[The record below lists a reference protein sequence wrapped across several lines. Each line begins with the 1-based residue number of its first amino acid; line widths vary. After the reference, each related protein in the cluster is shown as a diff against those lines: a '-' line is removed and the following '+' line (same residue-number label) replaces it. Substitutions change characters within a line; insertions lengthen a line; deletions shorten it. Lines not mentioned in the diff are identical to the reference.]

1 MLNIQRKS
9 NSKFSAYAV
18 IAATALSVPAYATD
32 IVVNQTLDIT
42 QPMAGI
48 FPAFY
53 GWQGTPAFDGGFN
66 VAIAE
71 GDTFDFTI
79 DFLGSQ
85 ALTVNNPAQ
94 VWVFSFADQDSD
106 VKGTGTFSF
115 LDASGLPILT
125 SNVKTDTEG
134 AIHFGQY
141 FRDSDFAGGLP
152 SSITFSGVRYSG
164 TLDDYIDSGVTIKNY
179 DRPAFM
185 ISAVPEPG
193 TYAMLLV
200 GLGLLGSMA
209 RRRKETSM

>member
-1 MLNIQRKS
+1 MKS
-9 NSKFSAYAV
+9 NFKFAACAV
-18 IAATALSVPAYATD
+18 IATTALSAPAYATN
-32 IVVNQTLDIT
+32 IVVNQTLDVT
-42 QPMAGI
+42 QPTAGT

-79 DFLGSQ
+79 DFLGTQ
-85 ALTVNNPAQ
+85 TLTVNNPTQ
-94 VWVFSFADQDSD
+94 VWAFSFADQDSD
-106 VKGTGTFSF
+106 VTGTGTFSF
-115 LDASGLPILT
+115 LDATGLPILT

-152 SSITFSGVRYSG
+152 SSIIFSGVRYSG
-164 TLDDYIDSGVTIKNY
+164 TLDDYIDIGVTTKNY

-185 ISAVPEPG
+185 ISAVPEPEA
-193 TYAMLLV
+193 YAMLLA

-209 RRRKETSM
+209 RRIKETAV